1 MACILG
7 FTVSTA
13 ARQAA
18 LGVSMPRARAT
29 SMALRRIS
37 AFSVRVGAMFR
48 PPSVLMSSRSRP
60 GICRT
65 IRWLAR
71 RPMFRPRVRSRAC
84 LSRVPVDTAPF
95 MRIWFS
101 PLRMDSMAASMAWA
115 VSRTSVSF
123 TAPASNCTCSSRG
136 SMRSTSPKSWGAAR
150 PEARASF
157 TASRVF
163 LS

>member
-60 GICRT
+60 GSCRT

-84 LSRVPVDTAPF
+84 LSRVPVDTVPF

-101 PLRMDSMAASMAWA
+101 PLRMD
-115 VSRTSVSF
+115 R
-123 TAPASNCTCSSRG
+123 PASFHFSKVRGWVISGFCS
-136 SMRSTSPKSWGAAR
+136 
-150 PEARASF
+150 
-157 TASRVF
+157 
-163 LS
+163 

>member
-1 MACILG
+1 MARGPSTTAPGKAPRSAILHRQAASTVACILG

-71 RPMFRPRVRSRAC
+71 
-84 LSRVPVDTAPF
+84 
-95 MRIWFS
+95 
-101 PLRMDSMAASMAWA
+101 
-115 VSRTSVSF
+115 
-123 TAPASNCTCSSRG
+123 
-136 SMRSTSPKSWGAAR
+136 